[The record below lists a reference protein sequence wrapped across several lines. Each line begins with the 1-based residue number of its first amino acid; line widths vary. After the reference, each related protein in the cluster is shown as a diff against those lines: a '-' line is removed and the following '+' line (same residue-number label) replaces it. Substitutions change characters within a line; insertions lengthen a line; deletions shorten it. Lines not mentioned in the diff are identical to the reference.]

1 MNRDSRARQGQ
12 ETVTIIE
19 SGGYTSRSG
28 RRVDLRAALTSSVE
42 ASRLYLP
49 QDSLPEPSAGLVATE
64 FTVANETT
72 LRGASEFVA
81 RGHRVLALNF
91 ASAKNPGGGF
101 LSGAQA
107 QEESIARASGL
118 YACLVG
124 SPYYAHHRAEA
135 DAFYSHRAIYSPD
148 VPVFRGEDG
157 ALLDEPWLCS
167 FITCPAVN
175 RGALVQHRSTRLDE
189 IREVM
194 CQRIERIL
202 LIAAAHGHDAL
213 VLGAFGCG
221 VFRNDPVEVAE
232 LFQHALTGRFR
243 GVYQRVHFAVLDRD
257 EGACINAFHAAFG
270 GSSVAASRA

>member
-1 MNRDSRARQGQ
+1 MNLDSRARQGQ
-12 ETVTIIE
+12 ETVTILE
-19 SGGYTSRSG
+19 RGEYTSHSG
-28 RRVDLRAALTSSVE
+28 ERVDLRAALVCSVE

-49 QDSLPEPSAGLVATE
+49 QDSLPEPTAELVATE
-64 FTVANETT
+64 VSVANETT
-72 LRGASEFVA
+72 LRGASELVA
-81 RGHRVLALNF
+81 GGHRVLALNF

-118 YACLVG
+118 YACIAG
-124 SPYYAHHRAEA
+124 SPYYAHHRSGG
-135 DAFYSHRAIYSPD
+135 DPFYSHRAIYSPS

-157 ALLDEPWLCS
+157 ALLDKPWLCS

-189 IREVM
+189 VREVM

-202 LIAAAHGHDAL
+202 LIAAAHGHDGI

-221 VFRNDPVEVAE
+221 VFRNDPTEVAE
-232 LFQHALTGRFR
+232 LFHQALTGRFR
-243 GVYQRVHFAVLDRD
+243 GVFQRVHFAVLDRD
-257 EGACINAFHAAFG
+257 EGACINAFCAAFG
-270 GSSVAASRA
+270 GSSVAGPRA